1 MKSIEFK
8 KEWINGFSLC
18 WRILVL
24 VIIIRLIYG
33 LGTIAAVMVVG
44 TIGNES
50 LLNPIL
56 GIFTWIGILIFPI
69 VVSIAA
75 DNVNLK
81 VSKIGF
87 PLSRQMKTRREPV
100 DADNQITRP

>member
-1 MKSIEFK
+1 M
-8 KEWINGFSLC
+8 
-18 WRILVL
+18 
-24 VIIIRLIYG
+24 IIVRLIYG
-33 LGTIAAVMVVG
+33 LGTITAVMIVG
-44 TIGNES
+44 MIGNES

-56 GIFTWIGILIFPI
+56 GVFTWIGILIFPI

-81 VSKIGF
+81 ISKVGS
-87 PLSRQMKTRREPV
+87 PLSRKMKTRREPV